1 MHSLLGLIVLILDI
15 MAIVKIVDS
24 KLETDRKILW
34 TAIIILLP
42 VLGLIVWYLFGKPK
56 QA

>member
-1 MHSLLGLIVLILDI
+1 MNSLIGLVILVLDI
-15 MAIVKIVDS
+15 LAIVKIVDS

-42 VLGLIVWYLFGKPK
+42 VLGLVVWYLFGRSR
-56 QA
+56 

>member
-1 MHSLLGLIVLILDI
+1 MNSLVGLIVLVLDI
-15 MAIVKIVDS
+15 IAIVKIVNS

-42 VLGLIVWYLFGKPK
+42 VLGLVLWTVFGRSR
-56 QA
+56 

>member
-1 MHSLLGLIVLILDI
+1 MHSLIGLIILVLDI
-15 MAIVKIVDS
+15 IAIVRIVDS

-42 VLGLIVWYLFGKPK
+42 VLGLVVWYVFGRSR
-56 QA
+56 

>member
-1 MHSLLGLIVLILDI
+1 MHSLIGLIILVLDI
-15 MAIVKIVDS
+15 IAIVKIVDS

-42 VLGLIVWYLFGKPK
+42 VLGLVVWYVFGRSR
-56 QA
+56 